1 MKFKNDDMWNLLL
14 PNAEH
19 IIEEP
24 DGGWQNIE
32 YTVCKKAD
40 EPLEEEQG
48 RTLQRLPPLEPF
60 SLSSTQAHSDH
71 DPATIEL
78 KHLEMPGEA
87 IVLKLQKYQIYDTW
101 NVDYLH
107 YYNETDIRNY
117 VAEVLRMIIYAL
129 KLKDVEV
136 RCEISVF
143 ELRPDLWLV
152 QRRHNHNHFTPIGVV
167 EVKRPAVDLMP
178 SPLGNGK
185 VLGQLYDYLVML
197 KTQFDLNFAIGIVTT
212 YKEWRIC
219 WLQEDDSIITT
230 LSHENDAVQAV
241 SSEIVPEISMQD
253 EKDDDDDQSAEKST
267 SPRCLCGT
275 DIMTIHPDST
285 EVIVSV
291 ASAINK
297 MLQVKTLSSRLI
309 RKNREYFV
317 YSKSGWFWAKSPWN
331 DDHNPVYNIMPH
343 GNSSQFFILKS
354 LGNGIEGRVWL
365 ACTKSRRV
373 CALKFRKDND
383 LEQTEKEAEWWK
395 RLGFQASRVVT
406 LVKNKYAIVMPY
418 LLPCSNLQVQVENFY
433 KLAEDAVCHMSSK
446 KLCHHDIHIANM
458 GYYHSSNGEVKISF
472 LDLSSVSE
480 MTSLARFGGGVLV
493 PGLHASHIL
502 ARVVVLLV
510 AAGQCNAVG
519 GGDSDAGGGKVSA
532 AAGGGSAAGGGG
544 SAAAQMWFASRKQEI
559 RPTDQSGIPIL

>member
-1 MKFKNDDMWNLLL
+1 M
-14 PNAEH
+14 
-19 IIEEP
+19 
-24 DGGWQNIE
+24 
-32 YTVCKKAD
+32 
-40 EPLEEEQG
+40 
-48 RTLQRLPPLEPF
+48 QRLPPLEPF

-253 EKDDDDDQSAEKST
+253 EKDGDDDQSAEKST

-480 MTSLARFGGGVLV
+480 MTSDKAKKKMLKKIEKFRE
-493 PGLHASHIL
+493 
-502 ARVVVLLV
+502 
-510 AAGQCNAVG
+510 
-519 GGDSDAGGGKVSA
+519 SA
-532 AAGGGSAAGGGG
+532 AISTQHHPTYKLTEALSKLSLQGS
-544 SAAAQMWFASRKQEI
+544 
-559 RPTDQSGIPIL
+559 L

>member
-1 MKFKNDDMWNLLL
+1 MAKPWIKSNKEKYRLPLQKDGTLKLSAIEFIVQAPVLGLKFKNDDMWNLLL

-136 RCEISVF
+136 RCVISVF

-317 YSKSGWFWAKSPWN
+317 YSKSG
-331 DDHNPVYNIMPH
+331 
-343 GNSSQFFILKS
+343 
-354 LGNGIEGRVWL
+354 
-365 ACTKSRRV
+365 
-373 CALKFRKDND
+373 
-383 LEQTEKEAEWWK
+383 
-395 RLGFQASRVVT
+395 
-406 LVKNKYAIVMPY
+406 
-418 LLPCSNLQVQVENFY
+418 
-433 KLAEDAVCHMSSK
+433 
-446 KLCHHDIHIANM
+446 
-458 GYYHSSNGEVKISF
+458 
-472 LDLSSVSE
+472 
-480 MTSLARFGGGVLV
+480 LARFGGGVLV

-559 RPTDQSGIPIL
+559 RPTDQSGIPILLSIWSDTSIMLALWISLALISLVSGQVCNPYTNRVDCGYVGITEGQCQSKGCCWYPTDNVPWCFFKSGGQPSCKPDALRNDCDALA